1 MYQVVNWD
9 FVCLFYCFFS
19 NANKHGLWWY
29 WWSEALDRRGCSHLF
44 NLPVILPFYCCSLL
58 SYEGGV
64 LPLQYSWRVSW
75 NVYELVC
82 CSFSLFFLLAG
93 WSMFSVCW
101 VLRVIMNKVGSL
113 LLSFCLLKVMWAD
126 VLVWAVSLCVWYLFA
141 CQPCVL
147 EIYLHIMISN
157 EDVFLFNSWIDR
169 SLCITGTVPLGGQRG
184 SHLRYAS
191 LWILA
196 WCSGA

>member
-1 MYQVVNWD
+1 MMILVV
-9 FVCLFYCFFS
+9 
-19 NANKHGLWWY
+19 
-29 WWSEALDRRGCSHLF
+29 WSFRSSG
-44 NLPVILPFYCCSLL
+44 LL
-58 SYEGGV
+58 SFVQFASDPFHSTAAHYYHMKEV
-64 LPLQYSWRVSW
+64 FFHYNTPDVFHEMSMSWYV
-75 NVYELVC
+75 VH
-82 CSFSLFFLLAG
+82 SLFFLAG

-141 CQPCVL
+141 YQPCVL

-157 EDVFLFNSWIDR
+157 EDVFLFTSWIDR
-169 SLCITGTVPLGGQRG
+169 SWCITATVPLGGQRG

>member
-1 MYQVVNWD
+1 MMILVV
-9 FVCLFYCFFS
+9 
-19 NANKHGLWWY
+19 
-29 WWSEALDRRGCSHLF
+29 WSFRSSG
-44 NLPVILPFYCCSLL
+44 LL
-58 SYEGGV
+58 SFV
-64 LPLQYSWRVSW
+64 QFASDPSILLLLIIIIWRR
-75 NVYELVC
+75 
-82 CSFSLFFLLAG
+82 CSSITILLTCFMKCLWAGMLFILFFFLAG

-141 CQPCVL
+141 YQPCVL
-147 EIYLHIMISN
+147 EICLHIMISN
-157 EDVFLFNSWIDR
+157 EDVFLFTSWIDR
-169 SLCITGTVPLGGQRG
+169 SWCITGTVPLGGQRG